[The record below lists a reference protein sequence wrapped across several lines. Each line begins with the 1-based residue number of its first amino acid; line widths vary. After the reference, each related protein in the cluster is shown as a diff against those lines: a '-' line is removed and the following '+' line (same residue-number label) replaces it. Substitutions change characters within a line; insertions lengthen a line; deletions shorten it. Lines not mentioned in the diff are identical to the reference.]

1 MLNDLTYHNEHPND
15 ATQSELIVSDLAGET
30 QQQQTSLAQLQQKQA
45 YEKRL
50 LNLFIHAV
58 QETGECSYPDLVTL
72 ADNVYEVEQAQ
83 AGELLTNRQLD
94 LLNQRLEQDVTDI
107 ETAVESLQQNLA
119 ELTSCLQN
127 AEDIS
132 SREQGIDQQIQQA
145 VCSIHRGI
153 SDLIRQ
159 AHTYLPLQE
168 KVKKKNSEK
177 AQQQQDWK
185 KQLHDLR
192 YFCDY
197 LDQHLQVSVIKED
210 FIASQYREHYFRRVE
225 DYQQLLVR
233 NASRLKDDIKLAL
246 EDKRPG
252 GKFASTERC

>member
-1 MLNDLTYHNEHPND
+1 MVSNLTYHNEHSHDTTNPDLMVND
-15 ATQSELIVSDLAGET
+15 QAGET

-50 LNLFIHAV
+50 LHLLI
-58 QETGECSYPDLVTL
+58 QQIKETGECSYPDLVSL
-72 ADNVYEVEQAQ
+72 ADSVYEVEQAQ
-83 AGELLTNRQLD
+83 AGELLTNQQLD
-94 LLNQRLEQDVTDI
+94 VLCQRLERNVTNI

-132 SREQGIDQQIQQA
+132 SREQGINQQIQQA
-145 VCSIHRGI
+145 VCSIHRGV

-159 AHTYLPLQE
+159 AQIYLLSE
-168 KVKKKNSEK
+168 ENVKKEDSEQ
-177 AQQQQDWK
+177 AQQQKDWK

-197 LDQHLQVSVIKED
+197 LDQYLQVNVIKED
-210 FIASQYREHYFRRVE
+210 FIASQYQPHYFRRIE
-225 DYQQLLVR
+225 NYQQLLVR
-233 NASRLKDDIKLAL
+233 TASQLKDDIKLAL
-246 EDKRPG
+246 EDKRTE
-252 GKFASTERC
+252 GKFASTERF